1 MIFGHR
7 IELAPNIAQRQYLAR
22 SCGTARFAYN
32 WALTRMEE
40 HWQDQKDLPKE
51 NRTYLSEG
59 DLRKKLNQIKRE
71 QFPWMME
78 VSKYVIQES
87 IKNLG
92 KAYKNFFAKRA
103 KHPKRRK
110 KFVNDRFSIGND
122 QVHVVGKRVRLP
134 IIGWIRMREA
144 IRFTGKIKAITV
156 SRQADRW
163 FISFNVEVEDHTL
176 HFEQAENQ
184 GEVIGLDAGLHH
196 LAVLSNGEKYEAP
209 KALRK
214 AQKKMRRL
222 QRSLSRR
229 QKGSNGRTRMK
240 VRIARLHLRIA
251 NIRKDFTH
259 KLTTK
264 IAQTFNTVCVE
275 TLNVKGMMKNR
286 KLAFSLADASMFEMK
301 RQLRY
306 KMPLRGGQLV
316 EADQWFPSSKLCCEC
331 GSKNEKLQLKERE
344 WACRECGTVHDRDIN
359 AALNLKAYAVSYTV
373 EAPGPKSTGRPKR
386 KPQPVDLV
394 VDEG

>member
-1 MIFGHR
+1 MILGHR
-7 IELAPNIAQRQYLAR
+7 IELAPNIAQKQYLAR

-32 WALTRMEE
+32 WALSRMEE
-40 HWQDQKDLPKE
+40 HWQVQKELPPESRKYIFE
-51 NRTYLSEG
+51 S
-59 DLRKKLNQIKRE
+59 DLRKELNRIKRE

-92 KAYKNFFAKRA
+92 KAYKNFFAGRA

-122 QVHVVGKRVRLP
+122 QVHVAGKRVRLP
-134 IIGWIRMREA
+134 LIGWIRMREA
-144 IRFTGKIKAITV
+144 IRFVGKIKSIVV

-163 FISFNVEVEDHTL
+163 FISFAVDVEDHTL
-176 HFEQAENQ
+176 YFKQTENQ

-229 QKGSNGRTRMK
+229 KKGSNGRKRMK
-240 VRIARLHLRIA
+240 VRVARLHMRIV
-251 NIRKDFTH
+251 NIRKDYTH
-259 KLTTK
+259 KLTTAISK
-264 IAQTFNTVCVE
+264 RFGLICVE

-286 KLAFSLADASMFEMK
+286 KLAFSFADAGLFEMK

-306 KMPLRGGQLV
+306 KMPLRGGQLI
-316 EADQWFPSSKLCCEC
+316 EADRWFPSSKLCCEC
-331 GSKNEKLQLKERE
+331 GWKNKSLQLKERE
-344 WACRECGTVHDRDIN
+344 WACRDCGTVHDRDIN
-359 AALNLKAYAVSYTV
+359 AAKNLEQAAVSYTAS
-373 EAPGPKSTGRPKR
+373 APGPKSTGR
-386 KPQPVDLV
+386 
-394 VDEG
+394 